1 MEKISSIK
9 EILYSEIKKIPEK
22 QIHQLLQNNEFSQFI
37 QHILEKTI
45 PRIKNLEIETE
56 EQLGVLAESLSHY
69 ILTEMLIPSQRKII
83 HQNIEIDILVPNLN
97 YLKNDPNNAV
107 IIHFDKSNESN
118 KTRGKIEQLKS
129 IQKNNN
135 NIWVV
140 TNKESSNMCKMY
152 RIDQN
157 KESFSNLFIDIKNFV
172 SNKNLDRLKIFK
184 T

>member
-83 HQNIEIDILVPNLN
+83 HQNIDCR
-97 YLKNDPNNAV
+97 
-107 IIHFDKSNESN
+107 S
-118 KTRGKIEQLKS
+118 
-129 IQKNNN
+129 
-135 NIWVV
+135 
-140 TNKESSNMCKMY
+140 
-152 RIDQN
+152 
-157 KESFSNLFIDIKNFV
+157 
-172 SNKNLDRLKIFK
+172 
-184 T
+184 